1 MPEVQETVTVIPGSA
16 LLWRITPRPAQSAKV
31 NTTHTNP
38 RDAAQTTPRLLWA
51 FALQELLMFLEI
63 FRE

>member
-31 NTTHTNP
+31 NATNKNP
-38 RDAAQTTPRLLWA
+38 RDAAQTMHRLLWA
-51 FALQELLMFLEI
+51 FALQELLLFLEI
-63 FRE
+63 FKK